1 MVGFS
6 RPTPSESLP
15 FHYIPLGGEGKSGA
29 NLSMACALILEIYK
43 VVSADHPWRRKQ
55 FLGTTDS
62 AYVDKNLSALRS
74 ELQKLQKDGIRNDRV
89 SWLQATIN
97 AHVSRQRRLKK

>member
-1 MVGFS
+1 MVEFS
-6 RPTPSESLP
+6 SPSPDESL
-15 FHYIPLGGEGKSGA
+15 HWIPCFTGGEGKSGA